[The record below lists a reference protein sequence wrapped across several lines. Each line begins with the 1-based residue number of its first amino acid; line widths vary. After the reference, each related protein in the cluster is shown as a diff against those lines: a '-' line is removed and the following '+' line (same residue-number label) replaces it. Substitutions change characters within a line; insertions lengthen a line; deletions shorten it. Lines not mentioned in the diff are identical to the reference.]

1 MAKDYYF
8 ILGVS
13 RDATQRQIESAFSQH
28 IRESGASVQPPAPL
42 SELQEAYSVLANPVR
57 RRAYDESQQIK
68 SFETKQPV
76 RGKPPVEPLI
86 PGKSA
91 SDVIDVSLIRS
102 FQTASPSFEEIH
114 DRLWSSL
121 TGAARPKGETIES
134 LTIEIPITPQQALS
148 GGTARVLIPAQ
159 ARCPV
164 CLGRGNTGLFVCLQC
179 DGSGVVLDEYP
190 LLVDFPA
197 GVGDYAVQVPLDGF
211 GIHNFYL
218 NVCFRVTSQT
228 IE

>member
-13 RDATQRQIESAFSQH
+13 RDATPGEIEFAYSQLV
-28 IRESGASVQPPAPL
+28 RDLETGVESGATLAEV
-42 SELQEAYSVLANPVR
+42 QEAYSVLASPLE
-57 RRAYDESQQIK
+57 RRAYDASQQRV

-76 RGKPPVEPLI
+76 SGKPPVEPLI
-86 PGKSA
+86 PTEAS

-102 FQTASPSFEEIH
+102 FRTASPSFEEIH

-121 TGAARPKGETIES
+121 TGQARPKGETIQS
-134 LTIEIPITPQQALS
+134 LTIEIPITPQQAVT
-148 GGTARVLIPAQ
+148 GGTARVLIPSQ
-159 ARCPV
+159 APCPV
-164 CLGRGNTGLFVCLQC
+164 CSGRGTAGVFVCVRC

-190 LLVDFPA
+190 LPVDFPS

-218 NVCFRVTSQT
+218 NVCFRVTGET
-228 IE
+228 ID